1 MNDKKTLRQQLR
13 VTAPEIGHDRIVAGV
28 ASLLDGLDGWI
39 VTFRALGH
47 EPDLLGLERRAGLGP
62 FALTR
67 TPDDGGGMLSVHPA
81 DAPSERHRYGFDQPV
96 FDAPVVLGS
105 EIAAVLVPG
114 LAFDRKGGRLGHGQG
129 WYDRWLEGLRPD
141 VLRIGVATGRRLL
154 DHVPTEPHDIPMT
167 HVVTEDETIVVP
179 G

>member
-1 MNDKKTLRQQLR
+1 MTDKQALRLQLR
-13 VTAPEIGHDRIVAGV
+13 GTAPVIGHDRIVARV
-28 ASLLDGLDGWI
+28 ASLLAGLDGWV

-47 EPDLLGLERRAGLGP
+47 EPDLIGLEGMSGLGP

-67 TPDDGGGMLSVHPA
+67 TPDGAELLTVHPA

-96 FDAPVVLGS
+96 ADAPIVPPA

-114 LAFDRKGGRLGHGQG
+114 LAFDRTGGRLGHGQG
-129 WYDRWLEGLRPD
+129 WYDRWLEGLGVD
-141 VLRIGVATGRRLL
+141 VLRIGVVTVERLL
-154 DHVPTEPHDIPMT
+154 DRVPTEAHDIAMT

-179 G
+179 S

>member
-1 MNDKKTLRQQLR
+1 MIDKQTLRQQLR
-13 VTAPEIGHDRIVAGV
+13 GTAPVIGHDRIVAGV
-28 ASLLDGLDGWI
+28 ASLIDDLDGWI

-47 EPDLLGLERRAGLGP
+47 EPDLIGLERRPGLGP

-67 TPDDGGGMLSVHPA
+67 TPDGAELLTVHPA

-96 FDAPVVLGS
+96 ADAPVVRPG

-114 LAFDRKGGRLGHGQG
+114 LAFDRAGGRLGHGQG
-129 WYDRWLEGLRPD
+129 WYDRWLEGLGVE
-141 VLRIGVATGRRLL
+141 VLRIGVVTGERLL
-154 DHVPTEPHDIPMT
+154 DRVPTEAHDIAMT
-167 HVVTEDETIVVP
+167 HVVTEDEIVVVA